1 MLVSRSRIL
10 STKLTSRGS
19 IGYGRS
25 GLEFNW
31 HGEEKNKIARAKT
44 ERENQ
49 SALTMGEG
57 RIIPVRNHG
66 PTRNRIRGIQG
77 DREDGRR
84 DREDQPD
91 RMKKEATSQMGQGV

>member
-1 MLVSRSRIL
+1 MLVSRSSDANGIP

-19 IGYGRS
+19 IRSGRS

-31 HGEEKNKIARAKT
+31 HGEEKKIARAKT

-66 PTRNRIRGIQG
+66 PKRNRIRGIQG

-91 RMKKEATSQMGQGV
+91 RMKKEATSKMR